1 MPRERTTKKMR
12 KTKKMRDI
20 LRLFGGVGPEA
31 MGEEET
37 GLGLWLGLEL
47 DRLLSLFLCDD
58 EEAMECKVN
67 HRGTDKAIM

>member
-12 KTKKMRDI
+12 KAKKMREI

-31 MGEEET
+31 MGEEEK
-37 GLGLWLGLEL
+37 GLGLGLGEL